1 MTSRRNYYAAR
12 KFELGRMR
20 LDELVTEG
28 CMVLDLEG
36 NTWLTRY
43 RFNSEGL
50 RSYFIETVLNLEFP
64 EFSNR
69 IWERRRLSTDKYA
82 EPTPDQ

>member
-20 LDELVTEG
+20 LDELVTET

-36 NTWLTRY
+36 NTWLTRF

-50 RSYFIETVLNLEFP
+50 RSYCIEAILNLEFP
-64 EFSNR
+64 EFIDR
-69 IWERRRLSTDKYA
+69 IWERRRLGAHKYA